1 MCLLYVMI
9 NLNVQRRA
17 KNEVQNY
24 VWLEFIYGNLTV
36 VLLKTIIIII
46 IYSMFFRIYNLFNYS
61 ITFLCIY

>member
-1 MCLLYVMI
+1 MYLLYIMI

-36 VLLKTIIIII
+36 VLLK
-46 IYSMFFRIYNLFNYS
+46 RITYKD
-61 ITFLCIY
+61 